1 VTAEQDAGLHRQAI
15 GCRDGRGDGSKR
27 GQDEREG
34 GHDPGGVASARGA
47 AERNVGWSRTRRSR
61 RNQTTAVSL
70 MGRDAIRR
78 RTRSRGD
85 GSEQR
90 RQGPRQRRPQVRRE
104 PGGVVGTADQGRE
117 DQPVDDHSA
126 HDPRRAG
133 RHAGR
138 VLLPIRL
145 DGGDP
150 TLGDGLRIAFARLP
164 KIIVYAVIAATV
176 GMILRWI
183 SERAGIVGQILGGV
197 LGFAWSVA
205 TFLVVPVLV
214 VENVG
219 PFEAIKRS
227 TAYLKRTWG
236 EQLIGNVGIGLVFG
250 LLTMLVIFVGG
261 ALLFFLFQASVTLGL
276 IGVVALILL
285 VGVLALIGSA
295 LSGIFTASVYRYAT
309 KGDGGSMFNNQVLAT
324 AFRQKG

>member
-1 VTAEQDAGLHRQAI
+1 MFDSIGRSWELAKGSFRVLRSDKELLIFPFLSFIALVIVSISFFLPFMWVGGITSAQNGETNFASYVVAFVFYVVSYTVTFFFQTAL
-15 GCRDGRGDGSKR
+15 
-27 GQDEREG
+27 
-34 GHDPGGVASARGA
+34 VGA
-47 AERNVGWSRTRRSR
+47 A
-61 RNQTTAVSL
+61 
-70 MGRDAIRR
+70 M
-78 RTRSRGD
+78 
-85 GSEQR
+85 
-90 RQGPRQRRPQVRRE
+90 
-104 PGGVVGTADQGRE
+104 
-117 DQPVDDHSA
+117 
-126 HDPRRAG
+126 
-133 RHAGR
+133 
-138 VLLPIRL
+138 IRL

-250 LLTMLVIFVGG
+250 LLTMLVIFAGG

>member
-1 VTAEQDAGLHRQAI
+1 MFDSIGRSWELAKGSFRVLRSDKELLIFPLLSFIALVIVSISFFFPFMWVGGITSAQDGQMNIASYVVAFAFYVVSYTVTFFFQTAL
-15 GCRDGRGDGSKR
+15 
-27 GQDEREG
+27 
-34 GHDPGGVASARGA
+34 VGA
-47 AERNVGWSRTRRSR
+47 A
-61 RNQTTAVSL
+61 
-70 MGRDAIRR
+70 M
-78 RTRSRGD
+78 
-85 GSEQR
+85 
-90 RQGPRQRRPQVRRE
+90 
-104 PGGVVGTADQGRE
+104 
-117 DQPVDDHSA
+117 
-126 HDPRRAG
+126 
-133 RHAGR
+133 
-138 VLLPIRL
+138 IRL

-183 SERAGIVGQILGGV
+183 SERAGIVGQIIGGV

-219 PFEAIKRS
+219 PLEAIKRS
-227 TAYLKRTWG
+227 TGYLKRTWG
-236 EQLIGNVGIGLVFG
+236 EQLIGNVGIGLIFG
-250 LLTMLVIFVGG
+250 LLTMLVIFAGG
-261 ALLFFLFQASVTLGL
+261 ALLFLLFQASVALGL

-324 AFRQKG
+324 AFRQKR

>member
-1 VTAEQDAGLHRQAI
+1 MFDSIGRSWELAKGSFRVLRSDKELLIFPLLSFIALVIVSISFFFPFMWVGGITSAQDGEMNIASYVIAFAFYVVSYTVTFFFQTAL
-15 GCRDGRGDGSKR
+15 
-27 GQDEREG
+27 
-34 GHDPGGVASARGA
+34 VGA
-47 AERNVGWSRTRRSR
+47 A
-61 RNQTTAVSL
+61 
-70 MGRDAIRR
+70 M
-78 RTRSRGD
+78 
-85 GSEQR
+85 
-90 RQGPRQRRPQVRRE
+90 
-104 PGGVVGTADQGRE
+104 
-117 DQPVDDHSA
+117 
-126 HDPRRAG
+126 
-133 RHAGR
+133 
-138 VLLPIRL
+138 IRL

-150 TLGDGLRIAFARLP
+150 TFGDGLRIAFARLP

-183 SERAGIVGQILGGV
+183 SERAGIVGQIIGGI

-219 PFEAIKRS
+219 PLEAIKRS
-227 TAYLKRTWG
+227 TGYLKRTWG

-250 LLTMLVIFVGG
+250 LLTMLVIFAGG

-276 IGVVALILL
+276 VGVVALILL

-324 AFRQKG
+324 AFRQKS